1 VRDLFSRNKK
11 ARGID
16 RALGALEDAGRLQ
29 RQVDTDGRGRPA
41 EGLDPEGGLKRASQP
56 PAVVS
61 VGSEMSKP
69 LPQDEQALLIAARSS
84 PDAFAQLYDRF
95 ERPLLQFFMHATGR
109 AELAADLTAETFAR
123 AIEAIANYDPARGR
137 ADQWLF
143 GIVRNIL
150 SESYR
155 RGRVD
160 AAARQRLGFPRLVLD
175 DHAVAVISRLG
186 AAQGEATLA
195 LAELPHDQRQAIQA
209 RVLDERDYDQIADEL
224 QCSEA
229 VVRQRVSRG
238 LRALRTRLAGDR

>member
-1 VRDLFSRNKK
+1 M
-11 ARGID
+11 
-16 RALGALEDAGRLQ
+16 
-29 RQVDTDGRGRPA
+29 P
-41 EGLDPEGGLKRASQP
+41 
-56 PAVVS
+56 
-61 VGSEMSKP
+61 KP
-69 LPQDEQALLIAARSS
+69 RPQDEQALLSAARSS
-84 PDAFAQLYDRF
+84 PEAFAGLYELF

-143 GIVRNIL
+143 GIGRNIL

-160 AAARQRLGFPRLVLD
+160 AAARERLGFPRLVLD
-175 DHAVAVISRLG
+175 DHAVEVISRIG
-186 AAQGEATLA
+186 AGRDAATLA
-195 LAELPHDQRQAIQA
+195 LAELPAEQRHAIEA
-209 RVLDERDYDQIADEL
+209 RVLREREYAEIATEL

-229 VVRQRVSRG
+229 VVRKRVSRG